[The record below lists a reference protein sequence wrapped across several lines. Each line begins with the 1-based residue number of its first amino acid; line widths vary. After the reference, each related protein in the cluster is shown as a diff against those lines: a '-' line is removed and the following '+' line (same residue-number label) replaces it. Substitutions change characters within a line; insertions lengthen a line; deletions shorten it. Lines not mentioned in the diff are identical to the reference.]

1 MFIVVLLQSL
11 KIIVQDILLSFLK
24 LFLQNMISIVILI
37 VHFLKSLLLI
47 FNLFFQCSIL
57 LLDILIVDPLL
68 LEISF

>member
-11 KIIVQDILLSFLK
+11 KIIVQDIFLSFLK
-24 LFLQNMISIVILI
+24 LFLQNTISIVILI
-37 VHFLKSLLLI
+37 VNFLKPLLLI